1 MVGKQSRIRRNK
13 KRKFINHTLRF
24 ILQLYLKRWISIFNY
39 KKSYRQSI
47 SMKVIKT

>member
-1 MVGKQSRIRRNK
+1 MGKQSRIRRNE

-24 ILQLYLKRWISIFNY
+24 IQLLYLKRWISIINL

-47 SMKVIKT
+47 IMKVIKI